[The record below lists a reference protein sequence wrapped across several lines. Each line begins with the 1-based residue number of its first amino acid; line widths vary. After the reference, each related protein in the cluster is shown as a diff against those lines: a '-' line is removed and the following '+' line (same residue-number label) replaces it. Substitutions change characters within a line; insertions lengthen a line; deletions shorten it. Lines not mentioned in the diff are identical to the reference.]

1 VRGLASEGNIVQTE
15 PMTIYTDNTAAVYI
29 AEDAAAVKRSRA
41 DARAAVMIQD
51 AVEEGLFRM
60 KHWPGKNN
68 VADMLTKWLARNEF
82 VRYRAVILNLKAQRA
97 LGMPVD
103 DE

>member
-1 VRGLASEGNIVQTE
+1 MRELANEVNIVQLE
-15 PMTIYTDNTAAVYI
+15 PTTIYTDNTAAVYI

-60 KHWPGKNN
+60 KQWPGKNN
-68 VADMLTKWLARNEF
+68 VADMLTKWLPRNEF
-82 VRYRAVILNLKAQRA
+82 VRYRAVILNIKAQRA

-103 DE
+103 E